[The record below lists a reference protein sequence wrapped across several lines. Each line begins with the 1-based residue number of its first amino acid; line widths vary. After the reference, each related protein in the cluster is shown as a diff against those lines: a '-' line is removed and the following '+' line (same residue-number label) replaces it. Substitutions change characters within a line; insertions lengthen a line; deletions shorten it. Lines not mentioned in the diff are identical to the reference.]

1 MGLRKWGFIKRL
13 KMVDEEIQTAIDENL
28 DYIIALI
35 KSKIN
40 SEESDETIK
49 IELGEYFQKNQ

>member
-1 MGLRKWGFIKRL
+1 
-13 KMVDEEIQTAIDENL
+13 MVNEEIQTAIDENL

-40 SEESDETIK
+40 TEESDETIK